1 MEKTTSA
8 RAVIKNKEIT
18 GAPIMG
24 GLTGLI
30 GLLCGS
36 FCAFNSF
43 NPVGAAYIMAFAGE
57 GVSLPA
63 AAMTVCAAAGRD
75 TPSGGG
81 NDRMCRIFSQKQNSV
96 FQ

>member
-43 NPVGAAYIMAFAGE
+43 NIGNCKKGE
-57 GVSLPA
+57 
-63 AAMTVCAAAGRD
+63 
-75 TPSGGG
+75 
-81 NDRMCRIFSQKQNSV
+81 N
-96 FQ
+96 